1 MTTRPIRIIA
11 ISAASAA
18 ALLQFAMV
26 TPAQAACQQ
35 VFVNTT
41 CSGWGPLQKCTNHF
55 RTVCQNVA
63 PPVAVLRPGMPAVAN
78 NAAAAAASRNG
89 AGILGNSSSGL
100 IHQDGSGLIGHGGS
114 TLR

>member
-1 MTTRPIRIIA
+1 MTPRPIRIIA
-11 ISAASAA
+11 IGAASAA

-55 RTVCQNVA
+55 RTVCQNAA
-63 PPVAVLRPGMPAVAN
+63 PPVAVLRPGTPAVAN
-78 NAAAAAASRNG
+78 NAAAAAAAAAANRNG
-89 AGILGNSSSGL
+89 AGVLGNSAAGVVATGAGNA
-100 IHQDGSGLIGHGGS
+100 IHH
-114 TLR
+114 